1 MEEKLVFE
9 IDTSI
14 TFGTESH
21 PTTVL
26 CLDLMRRYLEKGD
39 KVLDVGTGSGV
50 LMIAAAKLG
59 AEKVVGID
67 KNKGAV
73 EIARKNL
80 LLNKIPKKRFVVQE
94 GNLVDGVESQF
105 DLVVANLLPEVLALL
120 VDDLPKILTIGG
132 IFICAGMLDGN
143 THRVAG
149 KMQAKGFKIIERHT
163 KNKWAALAGRLT
175 DRPNRDKI

>member
-9 IDTSI
+9 INAGI

-26 CLDLMRRYLEKGD
+26 CLDLMRRYLENGD

-59 AEKVVGID
+59 AGKVIGID
-67 KNKGAV
+67 KNKAAA

-80 LLNKIPKKRFVVQE
+80 LLNKIPKRKFAVRA
-94 GNLVDGVESQF
+94 GNLLDGVEDQF
-105 DLVVANLLPEVLALL
+105 DLVVANLLPEMLAVL
-120 VDDLPKILTIGG
+120 VDDLPRVLRIGG
-132 IFICAGMLDGN
+132 IFICAGMLEGN
-143 THRVAG
+143 TLRVVG
-149 KMQAKGFKIIERHT
+149 KMQAAGFADWQGFFRSDHESQ
-163 KNKWAALAGRLT
+163 
-175 DRPNRDKI
+175 